1 MRGKTIKI
9 LFKIKFN
16 TKIIQKNI
24 KKTLTLLKNN
34 VKMYLEQKKPS
45 TTGTC

>member
-1 MRGKTIKI
+1 MRDKTTKI
-9 LFKIKFN
+9 LFKTKFN
-16 TKIIQKNI
+16 TKTTRKNI

-34 VKMYLEQKKPS
+34 VKISLEQKKPS